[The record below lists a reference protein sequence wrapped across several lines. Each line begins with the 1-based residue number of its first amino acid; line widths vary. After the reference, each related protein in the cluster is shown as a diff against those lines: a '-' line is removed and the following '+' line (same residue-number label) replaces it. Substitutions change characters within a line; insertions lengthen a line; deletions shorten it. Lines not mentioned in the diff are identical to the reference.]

1 MSTTYGSTSAITIP
15 SDGDTIDAADVNVPI
30 SALWDQHDALD
41 TLVALQAILV
51 PTHGLTR
58 YVRGYGHY
66 TFVTSGTYSATTAQS
81 PWILTATDGTAGR
94 WAHQDAAMAIAT
106 IGRRVNLS
114 RSVIGVTA
122 ITAKSGTIG
131 GPFDEIPSTATPI
144 LNFFT
149 VGLWF
154 ADVNNTTAST
164 RHLIVSIDDAL
175 CHGATLETASLYLQG
190 KAGHAGLPAVM
201 PGLSIVRWDAT
212 IATVQSLR
220 AAGMVDDASG
230 TTAAYQA
237 LHGITFTPDQYNVI
251 DKGNYNYGAVICN
264 EADTNA
270 LNQLRLYG
278 LELTMS
284 ARGYR

>member
-1 MSTTYGSTSAITIP
+1 MCAIGSARSQRSSERQP
-15 SDGDTIDAADVNVPI
+15 SVASLAVTAASIDA
-30 SALWDQHDALD
+30 
-41 TLVALQAILV
+41 
-51 PTHGLTR
+51 
-58 YVRGYGHY
+58 
-66 TFVTSGTYSATTAQS
+66 
-81 PWILTATDGTAGR
+81 
-94 WAHQDAAMAIAT
+94 
-106 IGRRVNLS
+106 RVC
-114 RSVIGVTA
+114 
-122 ITAKSGTIG
+122 
-131 GPFDEIPSTATPI
+131 STPRATP
-144 LNFFT
+144 
-149 VGLWF
+149 VDP
-154 ADVNNTTAST
+154 DVNNTTAST

>member
-1 MSTTYGSTSAITIP
+1 MSTTYGTQSSITIP
-15 SDGDTIDAADVNVPI
+15 SDGDTIDAVDVNVPL
-30 SALWDQHDALD
+30 AAEWDQHDFLD
-41 TLVALQAILV
+41 TPVALQAILV
-51 PTHGLTR
+51 PTHGLVR

-66 TFVTSGTYSATTAQS
+66 TFVTSGSYSATTAQS

-94 WAHQDAAMAIAT
+94 WAHQDAAQALAT

-122 ITAKSGTIG
+122 ITAKSGTTG
-131 GPFDEIPSTATPI
+131 GPFDEIPSTGTPI

-154 ADVNNTTAST
+154 ADVNNATAST

-175 CHGATLETASLYLQG
+175 CHGATLEYAALYLTG

-212 IATVQSLR
+212 IGTVQSLR

-251 DKGNYNYGAVICN
+251 DKGNYNYGAIICN

-270 LNQLRLYG
+270 LNQLRLHG
-278 LELTMS
+278 LEVNMS